1 MPAEQSCEVV
11 NGVGRELLT
20 DAMTQLA
27 VRSDA
32 VMWVEIIVAAL
43 LGAWVIL
50 LMLMFLAMRASAIRL
65 RFNWYCSC
73 SSRTENIMCM
83 KQLTAT
89 ILWAHIIPLCTPTPT
104 LDAGC
109 CTSSPLS
116 SLLPLWSL
124 PSSSGATFVQCCRGQ
139 STP

>member
-50 LMLMFLAMRASAIRL
+50 LMLMFMAMRASAIRL
-65 RFNWYCSC
+65 RFNWYWSC
-73 SSRTENIMCM
+73 SSRT
-83 KQLTAT
+83 
-89 ILWAHIIPLCTPTPT
+89 
-104 LDAGC
+104 D
-109 CTSSPLS
+109 
-116 SLLPLWSL
+116 
-124 PSSSGATFVQCCRGQ
+124 
-139 STP
+139 